1 MPLATV
7 VPPTTHGRPTVRPS
21 DRKDPIIR
29 SPSRDDAH
37 RPTSPASTTATAF
50 TTATAA
56 PTWEEGIVVG
66 SGRLGAVA
74 HGPADA
80 ITVSL
85 AHERWFPPVNPR
97 PHAPDLRP
105 RLDAIRRALLAGD
118 PDTATAELMAGARDS
133 GYGDDLVWT
142 DPLGICAT
150 LVIRTAGG
158 VADMCRTMDP
168 AGGESAIAWTDVAGG
183 RHALRL
189 VAPRDGSACWLA
201 LESDRDSV
209 TVVELGLG
217 AGDTTALYTGG
228 PDASAAV
235 RTSLAGGARGILAA
249 EAGAGDDAL
258 RSVTA
263 VDAPGAGSAEGA
275 GSTGGAGGAWEVDG
289 GSARMTVRTGPGAT
303 ALLRLAVAA
312 GPASAAPTPDGPPA
326 TTPAWDELRAA
337 QRATHG
343 RLVAASAL
351 DLHGEAPADDAD
363 ADPHPTTEGLWAAAR
378 AGDPAARRR
387 VVEVAYTSGRAA
399 IISSTGELP
408 ATLQGVWQGTWRPAW
423 SADYTLNGNV
433 QNGGIASLI
442 PTGTPELA
450 RTLLE
455 LVLPHLDDFREN
467 ARRIYGA
474 EGTLLPARMSTHG
487 RADHFDA
494 DYPMPFWQGCGGW
507 ILRVAADAVAT
518 TGDRGI
524 VDDRLWELAE
534 GVLRFAETATVM
546 VGGVRR
552 LVPSYSPENTPGGE
566 RVPAATD
573 ATMDVS
579 ILRDAARAT
588 ALLGRARGDDSLDA
602 RWAAVVRDLP
612 PYRVADDGTLA
623 EWLDPRWR
631 ERIAH
636 RHASQLHPLWDE
648 IDPAFVGDGDES
660 ARLRAAAAATVA
672 AKIAWRAE
680 DPTAPPGRMGMAF
693 GLVQVGLAAAALGDG
708 EAALTCVEW
717 LAVDHWGPAL
727 TSRHDAGRIF
737 NLDASGGLPALVAAM
752 LLGSDA
758 GSLAVLP
765 ALPGAWA
772 RGSVTGLRARGG
784 LVVDRLDWDP
794 DGASLTVRR
803 VPGADW
809 LAPAGG
815 TALRLPRAASV
826 RVDGREHD
834 AGARIAFVK
843 DAVRIEIRWLPEPV
857 R

>member
-1 MPLATV
+1 M
-7 VPPTTHGRPTVRPS
+7 
-21 DRKDPIIR
+21 
-29 SPSRDDAH
+29 
-37 RPTSPASTTATAF
+37 
-50 TTATAA
+50 
-56 PTWEEGIVVG
+56 
-66 SGRLGAVA
+66 
-74 HGPADA
+74 
-80 ITVSL
+80 
-85 AHERWFPPVNPR
+85 
-97 PHAPDLRP
+97 
-105 RLDAIRRALLAGD
+105 
-118 PDTATAELMAGARDS
+118 
-133 GYGDDLVWT
+133 
-142 DPLGICAT
+142 
-150 LVIRTAGG
+150 
-158 VADMCRTMDP
+158 
-168 AGGESAIAWTDVAGG
+168 
-183 RHALRL
+183 
-189 VAPRDGSACWLA
+189 
-201 LESDRDSV
+201 
-209 TVVELGLG
+209 
-217 AGDTTALYTGG
+217 
-228 PDASAAV
+228 
-235 RTSLAGGARGILAA
+235 
-249 EAGAGDDAL
+249 
-258 RSVTA
+258 
-263 VDAPGAGSAEGA
+263 
-275 GSTGGAGGAWEVDG
+275 
-289 GSARMTVRTGPGAT
+289 
-303 ALLRLAVAA
+303 
-312 GPASAAPTPDGPPA
+312 
-326 TTPAWDELRAA
+326 
-337 QRATHG
+337 
-343 RLVAASAL
+343 
-351 DLHGEAPADDAD
+351 
-363 ADPHPTTEGLWAAAR
+363 
-378 AGDPAARRR
+378 
-387 VVEVAYTSGRAA
+387 
-399 IISSTGELP
+399 
-408 ATLQGVWQGTWRPAW
+408 
-423 SADYTLNGNV
+423 

-507 ILRVAADAVAT
+507 NLRVAADAVAT

-534 GVLRFAETATVM
+534 GVRRFAETATVM

-693 GLVQVGLAAAALGDG
+693 GLVRVGLAAAALGDG

-717 LAVDHWGPAL
+717 LAVDHWSPAL

-758 GSLAVLP
+758 GSLAGLP
-765 ALPGAWA
+765 ALPVAWA
-772 RGSVTGLRARGG
+772 RGSR
-784 LVVDRLDWDP
+784 
-794 DGASLTVRR
+794 
-803 VPGADW
+803 
-809 LAPAGG
+809 
-815 TALRLPRAASV
+815 
-826 RVDGREHD
+826 
-834 AGARIAFVK
+834 
-843 DAVRIEIRWLPEPV
+843 
-857 R
+857 

>member
-1 MPLATV
+1 MRA
-7 VPPTTHGRPTVRPS
+7 GS
-21 DRKDPIIR
+21 
-29 SPSRDDAH
+29 SR
-37 RPTSPASTTATAF
+37 
-50 TTATAA
+50 
-56 PTWEEGIVVG
+56 
-66 SGRLGAVA
+66 
-74 HGPADA
+74 
-80 ITVSL
+80 
-85 AHERWFPPVNPR
+85 PR
-97 PHAPDLRP
+97 PARGTT
-105 RLDAIRRALLAGD
+105 RCGRSRRSTRRARA
-118 PDTATAELMAGARDS
+118 ARR
-133 GYGDDLVWT
+133 
-142 DPLGICAT
+142 A
-150 LVIRTAGG
+150 
-158 VADMCRTMDP
+158 
-168 AGGESAIAWTDVAGG
+168 
-183 RHALRL
+183 
-189 VAPRDGSACWLA
+189 
-201 LESDRDSV
+201 
-209 TVVELGLG
+209 
-217 AGDTTALYTGG
+217 
-228 PDASAAV
+228 
-235 RTSLAGGARGILAA
+235 
-249 EAGAGDDAL
+249 
-258 RSVTA
+258 
-263 VDAPGAGSAEGA
+263 
-275 GSTGGAGGAWEVDG
+275 
-289 GSARMTVRTGPGAT
+289 
-303 ALLRLAVAA
+303 
-312 GPASAAPTPDGPPA
+312 PA

-467 ARRIYGA
+467 ARRVHGA
-474 EGTLLPARMSTHG
+474 EGMLLPARMSTHG

-546 VGGVRR
+546 VDGVRR

-573 ATMDVS
+573 ATMDVA

-623 EWLDPRWR
+623 EWLDPRWP

-717 LAVDHWGPAL
+717 LAVDHWSPAL

-752 LLGSDA
+752 LVGSDA

-809 LAPAGG
+809 L

>member
-1 MPLATV
+1 M
-7 VPPTTHGRPTVRPS
+7 G
-21 DRKDPIIR
+21 

-37 RPTSPASTTATAF
+37 LPAAF

-66 SGRLGAVA
+66 SGRVGAVA

-118 PDTATAELMAGARDS
+118 PDTASAELMAGARDS

-158 VADMCRTMDP
+158 VADMRRTMDP
-168 AGGESAIAWTDVAGG
+168 AGGESAIAWTDLAGG

-189 VAPRDGSACWLA
+189 IAPRDGTACWLA
-201 LESDRDSV
+201 LESDRESE

-217 AGDTTALYTGG
+217 AGDATALVTGG

-235 RTSLAGGARGILAA
+235 RASVAGGARGILTA

-258 RSVTA
+258 RTVTA
-263 VDAPGAGSAEGA
+263 VDAPGPVDAGV
-275 GSTGGAGGAWEVDG
+275 AWEVDG
-289 GSARMTVRTGPGAT
+289 GSARTGIRTGPGAT
-303 ALLRLAVAA
+303 RLLRLAVAT
-312 GPASAAPTPDGPPA
+312 GPAAADPTPDGPPA
-326 TTPAWDELRAA
+326 ATPAWEDLRAA

-351 DLHGEAPADDAD
+351 DLHGDAGPAT
-363 ADPHPTTEGLWAAAR
+363 TTEDLWAAAR
-378 AGDPAARRR
+378 AGDAAARRR
-387 VVEVAYTSGRAA
+387 VVEVAYLSGRAA

-450 RTLLE
+450 RSLLE

-467 ARRIYGA
+467 ARRVYGA
-474 EGTLLPARMSTHG
+474 EGMLLPARMSTHG
-487 RADHFDA
+487 RADHIDA

-534 GVLRFAETATVM
+534 GVLRFAETATVL
-546 VGGVRR
+546 VDGVRR

-573 ATMDVS
+573 ATMDVA

-588 ALLGRARGDDSLDA
+588 ALLGRARGDASLDA

-612 PYRVADDGTLA
+612 RYRVADDGTLA
-623 EWLDPRWR
+623 EWLDPRWP

-648 IDPAFVGDGDES
+648 ADPAFVGDGDE
-660 ARLRAAAAATVA
+660 AVRLRAAAAATVA

-708 EAALTCVEW
+708 ASALTCAEW
-717 LAVDHWGPAL
+717 LAVEHWSPAL
-727 TSRHDAGRIF
+727 TTRHDAGRLF

-765 ALPGAWA
+765 ALPAAWA

-794 DGASLTVRR
+794 DGAALVVRR

-815 TALRLPRAASV
+815 TELRLPRAASV
-826 RVDGREHD
+826 RVDGREHP
-834 AGARIAFVK
+834 AGERIAFGE
-843 DAVRIEIRWLPEPV
+843 DAVRVELAWLAGPV

>member
-1 MPLATV
+1 M
-7 VPPTTHGRPTVRPS
+7 VPPTGMDA
-21 DRKDPIIR
+21 DRKDPIIG

-37 RPTSPASTTATAF
+37 PSLVF

-56 PTWEEGIVVG
+56 PTWEEGVVVG
-66 SGRLGAVA
+66 SGRVGAVA

-105 RLDAIRRALLAGD
+105 RIDEIRRALLAGD

-150 LVIRTAGG
+150 LVIRTPGG
-158 VADMCRTMDP
+158 VAGMRRTMDP
-168 AGGESAIAWTDVAGG
+168 VGGESAIAWTDLAGG

-189 VAPRDGSACWLA
+189 LAPRDGLACWLA
-201 LESDRDSV
+201 LESDRDAEA
-209 TVVELGLG
+209 VVELGLG
-217 AGDTTALYTGG
+217 AGDATALVTGG

-235 RTSLAGGARGILAA
+235 RASVAGGVRGILTA

-258 RSVTA
+258 RTVTA
-263 VDAPGAGSAEGA
+263 VDAGAPGDAGD
-275 GSTGGAGGAWEVDG
+275 AGGAWVADG
-289 GSARMTVRTGPGAT
+289 GSARATVRTGPGAT
-303 ALLRLAVAA
+303 RLLRLAVAT
-312 GPASAAPTPDGPPA
+312 GPATADPAPDDPPE
-326 TTPAWDELRAA
+326 TMPAWDALRAA

-343 RLVAASAL
+343 ALVAASAL
-351 DLHGEAPADDAD
+351 DLRGAAPAGGIDDGAD
-363 ADPHPTTEGLWAAAR
+363 PTTEDLWAAAR

-387 VVEVAYTSGRAA
+387 VVEVAYLSGRAA
-399 IISSTGELP
+399 IVSSTGELP

-467 ARRIYGA
+467 ARRVHDA
-474 EGTLLPARMSTHG
+474 EGMLLPARRSTHG

-507 ILRVAADAVAT
+507 ILRIAADVVAT

-524 VDDRLWELAE
+524 VDDRLWELAR
-534 GVLRFAETATVM
+534 GVLRFAETATVL
-546 VGGVRR
+546 VDGVRR

-573 ATMDVS
+573 ASMDVA

-623 EWLDPRWR
+623 EWLDPRWP
-631 ERIAH
+631 ERIGH
-636 RHASQLHPLWDE
+636 RHASQLHPLWNE
-648 IDPAFVGDGDES
+648 VDPAFVGDGD
-660 ARLRAAAAATVA
+660 AAVRLRAAAARTVA

-680 DPTAPPGRMGMAF
+680 DPTASPGRMVMAF

-708 EAALTCVEW
+708 ASALTCVEW
-717 LAVDHWGPAL
+717 LAVDHWSPTL
-727 TSRHDAGRIF
+727 TTRHDAGRLF

-758 GSLAVLP
+758 AALAVLP
-765 ALPGAWA
+765 ALPAAWA

-794 DGASLTVRR
+794 DGAALVVRR

-809 LAPAGG
+809 LASPGG

-834 AGARIAFVK
+834 AGERIAFGE
-843 DAVRIEIRWLPEPV
+843 DAVRVELAWLPEPV

>member
-1 MPLATV
+1 M
-7 VPPTTHGRPTVRPS
+7 
-21 DRKDPIIR
+21 
-29 SPSRDDAH
+29 SRDDAH
-37 RPTSPASTTATAF
+37 RPTSSASTTAPVF

-105 RLDAIRRALLAGD
+105 RLDEIRSALLAGD

-133 GYGDDLVWT
+133 DYGDDLVWT

-158 VADMCRTMDP
+158 VADMRRTMDP
-168 AGGESAIAWTDVAGG
+168 AGGESAISWTDLAGG

-217 AGDTTALYTGG
+217 AGDTTALHTGG

-235 RTSLAGGARGILAA
+235 RASVAGGTRGTLTA

-263 VDAPGAGSAEGA
+263 VDAPGAGSA
-275 GSTGGAGGAWEVDG
+275 GSAWDVDG
-289 GSARMTVRTGPGAT
+289 GSARTTVRTGPSAT
-303 ALLRLAVAA
+303 ALLRLAVAV
-312 GPASAAPTPDGPPA
+312 GPASAAATPEDPPA
-326 TTPAWDELRAA
+326 TAPAWDELRAA

-351 DLHGEAPADDAD
+351 DLRGEAPAGDDAD
-363 ADPHPTTEGLWAAAR
+363 PAATTEDIWAAAR

-387 VVEVAYTSGRAA
+387 VVEVAYLSGRAA

-467 ARRIYGA
+467 ARRVHGA
-474 EGTLLPARMSTHG
+474 EGMLLPARMSTHG

-546 VGGVRR
+546 VDGVRR

-573 ATMDVS
+573 ATMDVA

-588 ALLGRARGDDSLDA
+588 ALLGRARGDGSLDA
-602 RWAAVVRDLP
+602 RWAAVMRDLP

-623 EWLDPRWR
+623 EWLDPRWP

-648 IDPAFVGDGDES
+648 IDPAFVGDGDEA

-680 DPTAPPGRMGMAF
+680 DPTAPPGRMSMAF
-693 GLVQVGLAAAALGDG
+693 GLVQVGLAAAALGDA
-708 EAALTCVEW
+708 ESALTCVEW
-717 LAVDHWGPAL
+717 LAVDHWSPAL

-758 GSLAVLP
+758 GSIAVLP

-784 LVVDRLDWDP
+784 LVVDRLGWDP
-794 DGASLTVRR
+794 DGASLMVRR

-809 LAPAGG
+809 LAPADG
-815 TALRLPRAASV
+815 TALRLTRAASV

-834 AGARIAFVK
+834 AGERIAFGE
-843 DAVRIEIRWLPEPV
+843 DAVRVDLAWLPEPV
-857 R
+857 A

>member
-1 MPLATV
+1 M
-7 VPPTTHGRPTVRPS
+7 VPPPGMDA
-21 DRKDPIIR
+21 DRKDPIIG

-37 RPTSPASTTATAF
+37 HSPVF
-50 TTATAA
+50 TTATSA
-56 PTWEEGIVVG
+56 PTWEEGILVG
-66 SGRLGAVA
+66 SGRVGAVA

-105 RLDAIRRALLAGD
+105 RIDAIRRALLDGD

-150 LVIRTAGG
+150 VVIRTPGG
-158 VADMCRTMDP
+158 VAGTRRTMDP
-168 AGGESAIAWTDVAGG
+168 VGGESAIAWTDLAGG

-189 VAPRDGSACWLA
+189 LAPRDGEACWLA
-201 LESDRDSV
+201 LESDRE
-209 TVVELGLG
+209 TEAVVELGLG
-217 AGDTTALYTGG
+217 AGDASALVTGG

-235 RTSLAGGARGILAA
+235 RATVAGGARGILTA
-249 EAGAGDDAL
+249 EARAGDAAL
-258 RSVTA
+258 RTVTA
-263 VDAPGAGSAEGA
+263 VDAGDPGS
-275 GSTGGAGGAWEVDG
+275 AWEVDG
-289 GSARMTVRTGPGAT
+289 GSARATVRTGPGAT
-303 ALLRLAVAA
+303 RLLRLAVAT
-312 GPASAAPTPDGPPA
+312 GPAAADPTPDGPPE
-326 TTPAWDELRAA
+326 PVSAWDDLRAA

-343 RLVAASAL
+343 ALVGASAL
-351 DLHGEAPADDAD
+351 DLGGATPAGDGAD
-363 ADPHPTTEGLWAAAR
+363 PTTEDLWAAAR

-387 VVEVAYTSGRAA
+387 VVEVAYLSGRAA
-399 IISSTGELP
+399 IVSSTGELP

-450 RTLLE
+450 RSLLE

-467 ARRIYGA
+467 ARRVYGA
-474 EGTLLPARMSTHG
+474 EGMLLPARMSTHG

-507 ILRVAADAVAT
+507 ILRVAADLVAT

-524 VDDRLWELAE
+524 VDDRLWELAR

-546 VGGVRR
+546 VDGVRR

-573 ATMDVS
+573 ATMDVA

-588 ALLGRARGDDSLDA
+588 ALLGRARGDSSLDA

-623 EWLDPRWR
+623 EWLDPRWP

-636 RHASQLHPLWDE
+636 RHASQLHPLGDE
-648 IDPAFVGDGDES
+648 ADPAFVGDGD
-660 ARLRAAAAATVA
+660 AAVRLRAAAARTVA

-680 DPTAPPGRMGMAF
+680 DPTASPGRMVMAF
-693 GLVQVGLAAAALGDG
+693 GLVQVGLAAAVLGDG
-708 EAALTCVEW
+708 ASALTCVEW
-717 LAVDHWGPAL
+717 LAVDHWSPTL
-727 TSRHDAGRIF
+727 TTRHDAGRLF

-758 GSLAVLP
+758 ASLAVLP
-765 ALPGAWA
+765 ALPAAWA
-772 RGSVTGLRARGG
+772 RGSVSGLRARGG

-794 DGASLTVRR
+794 EGASLVVRR
-803 VPGADW
+803 VPGAEW
-809 LAPAGG
+809 LAPADG
-815 TALRLPRAASV
+815 TTLRLPRAATV

-834 AGARIAFVK
+834 ADERIAFGTRPF
-843 DAVRIEIRWLPEPV
+843 RIELRWLPEPV
-857 R
+857 P